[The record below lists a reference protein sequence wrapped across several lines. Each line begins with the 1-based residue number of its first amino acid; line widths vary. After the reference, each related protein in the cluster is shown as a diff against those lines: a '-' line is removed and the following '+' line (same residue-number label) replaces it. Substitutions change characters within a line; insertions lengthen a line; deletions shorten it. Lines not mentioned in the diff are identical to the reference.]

1 MRNALVV
8 GIDHYEWS
16 PLAACIN
23 DANSITKELETDYNG
38 KKNFEVTKLTSD
50 KIRITKP
57 QLFRSVRELFS
68 KPAEVAFLFFSGH
81 GGDSDLG
88 GYLVTED
95 AEKHDMGVA
104 LNEIVELAN
113 LATHIQEIIIVID
126 ACYSGHAGNTDPLQ
140 NNIASLRMG
149 VSILAS
155 SKRTQYSI
163 EKNGNGLFTALVLEA
178 LRGGGADV
186 LGDITV
192 AGVYN
197 YVDKALGPLQQRPV
211 FKSHISE
218 LNTIKRQK
226 PQISEKKLKKL
237 LKIFPDVD
245 IEYKLKPA
253 HEPQAKPKN
262 AKKEAIFS
270 FLQTCRGV
278 NLIEPVGEE
287 HMYYAAINKKS
298 CRLTPLGKLYW
309 KMIQHGN
316 LN

>member
-16 PLAACIN
+16 PLEACIN
-23 DANSITKELETDYNG
+23 DANSIAKELKTGYGDES
-38 KKNFEVTKLTSD
+38 NFEVTKLTSD
-50 KIRITKP
+50 KTRITKP
-57 QLFRSVRELFS
+57 QLFRNIRELLD
-68 KPAEVAFLFFSGH
+68 KPAEIALLFFSGH

-113 LATHIQEIIIVID
+113 LATHIREVVIIID

-140 NNIASLRMG
+140 NNIANLRMG
-149 VSILAS
+149 VSILSS

-163 EKNGNGLFTALVLEA
+163 EKNGNGLFTSLVLEA

-192 AGVYN
+192 AGIYN

-211 FKSHISE
+211 FKSHVSQ
-218 LNTIKRQK
+218 LNTIKKQK
-226 PQISEKKLKKL
+226 PKISEKKLKKL
-237 LKIFPDVD
+237 LKLFPEADV
-245 IEYKLKPA
+245 EYKLKPA
-253 HEPQAKPKN
+253 HEPDAKPKN
-262 AKKEAIFS
+262 KKKEAIFR
-270 FLQTCRGV
+270 FLQDCRAN
-278 NLIEPVGEE
+278 NLVEPIGEK

-298 CRLTPLGKLYW
+298 CGLTPLGTLYW
-309 KMIQHGN
+309 KMLKHRKQS
-316 LN
+316 